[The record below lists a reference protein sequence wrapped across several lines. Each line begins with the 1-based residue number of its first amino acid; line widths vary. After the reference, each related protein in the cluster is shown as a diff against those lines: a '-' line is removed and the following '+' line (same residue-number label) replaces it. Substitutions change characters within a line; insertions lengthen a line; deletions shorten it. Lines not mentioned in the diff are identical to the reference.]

1 MSIATIVSQS
11 TPSGFSAIAIIR
23 LSGDKATEIAAKLS
37 NNESVL
43 KHKKA
48 TVRPVFVKENLIDEA
63 VFTAFLSPK
72 SYTGEDVV
80 EISCHGNLHVCEAI
94 ITETVRLGAR
104 IAEPGE
110 YTKRAFLNGKLNLLQ
125 AESVSLLINARS
137 IEAVKQQTKNLNGGI
152 TEKIAQIKES
162 LLTMLSFL
170 EYELDVSEDTFL
182 EKESIKLIKTN
193 LKKCLKST
201 TSMIET
207 FNRGSALSNGVKVA
221 FVGRPNVGKSTL
233 VNRILGV
240 EKSITSDVPG
250 TTRDLVSTETS
261 LGGIPVTLVDTAGIH
276 SSKNQIEKEGI
287 KRSFE
292 EIKTADLIVSLFCPD
307 SEVVDFGEFN
317 NQIFVYN
324 KQDITPYQGKKENVF
339 SVSATKG
346 TGVNYL
352 LDHLEKRI
360 GGSRTNAAESL
371 LTTIRQKEAMLEV
384 SSCLSKAV
392 NLFINNSQ
400 TVELPAQ
407 EIKNAISNIDVFTG
421 KTTTNDILDRVFSTF
436 CVGK

>member
-11 TPSGFSAIAIIR
+11 TPSGFSAIGVIR
-23 LSGDKATEIAAKLS
+23 LSGDKATRIAAKLS
-37 NNESVL
+37 NNKSVL

-48 TVRPVFVKENLIDEA
+48 TVRPIFIKKRLVDDA
-63 VFTAFLSPK
+63 VFTAFLSPH
-72 SYTGEDVV
+72 SYTGEDIV
-80 EISCHGNLHVCEAI
+80 EISCHGNLHICEAV
-94 ITETVRLGAR
+94 ITEAIRLGAR

-182 EKESIKLIKTN
+182 KKESIKLIKTN

-307 SEVVDFGEFN
+307 SEVVDINEFKD
-317 NQIFVYN
+317 QIFVYN
-324 KQDITPYQGKKENVF
+324 KRDLAPYKGKKENVF

-346 TGVNYL
+346 TGVDYL
-352 LDHLEKRI
+352 VEHLGKRI
-360 GGSRTNAAESL
+360 GGSKTNAAESL
-371 LTTIRQKEAMLEV
+371 LTTIRQKEAMLEI
-384 SSCLSKAV
+384 SSCLSRAID
-392 NLFINNSQ
+392 LFIDDNQ
-400 TVELPAQ
+400 TIELPAE
-407 EIKNAISNIDVFTG
+407 EIRSAITNIDLFTG